1 MNSYFLTSF
10 KATFLHSIYSR
21 ADNLIIGFFSPEGLS
36 IYHSILTLYKSVK
49 NNISYLYI
57 NELNSIITF
66 NKQSWMTRLL
76 NLYKKNIKLIIS
88 LFICFWLA
96 SYVYTLYL
104 GISKMIFVCLILSVS
119 LILNIITEINWHI
132 EIYGHNAKNY
142 SKYYNYYSTMN
153 IIFLSFLVYIFDFYG
168 AFFSLLILNGFTAY
182 LSLKVL
188 KNLEYA

>member
-1 MNSYFLTSF
+1 
-10 KATFLHSIYSR
+10 
-21 ADNLIIGFFSPEGLS
+21 
-36 IYHSILTLYKSVK
+36 
-49 NNISYLYI
+49 
-57 NELNSIITF
+57 
-66 NKQSWMTRLL
+66 
-76 NLYKKNIKLIIS
+76 
-88 LFICFWLA
+88 
-96 SYVYTLYL
+96 
-104 GISKMIFVCLILSVS
+104 MIFVCLILSVS

-168 AFFSLLILNGFTAY
+168 AFFSLLILNGCTAY